1 MPWYHTLGWRGN
13 PFDYRPSADF
23 FVFKQLADE
32 LIKYIQSG
40 SVVSAYGIAGMG
52 KTSLLHYLSAELS
65 RERHV
70 CIFVDL
76 REISSKNDF
85 VTLLNR
91 RLSAEAG
98 IFGKLK
104 EIVSGDKRSIVEK
117 MHSALGKKQLV
128 LMIDEAGLLKDDGIA
143 SLLATI
149 KDNINSSI
157 VSTSINPL
165 SSYSIY
171 KDSFREGRV
180 AREIAFPIPLKE
192 DLTNMVKERIEHCGG
207 KGTYPFSDETLDY
220 IAKLSGNIPREVL
233 INCQNAA
240 IYYVD
245 EKLNREISKSDLE
258 IFLTGKTISEHKD
271 EDIKRVY
278 KNLSENQRKIIQ
290 SLVVPKSAKQLA
302 DELNI
307 SYGSIT
313 KEIGRLML
321 QTDTEMMFRKGLR
334 NPVCTRTLNRPY
346 KYVLTKKWRLLFAK
360 E

>member
-1 MPWYHTLGWRGN
+1 MPWYHTLGWRSN

-32 LIKYIQSG
+32 LVKYVESG

-52 KTSLLHYLSAELS
+52 KTSLLHYLSANLPKNKY
-65 RERHV
+65 V
-70 CIFVDL
+70 CVFADF
-76 REISSKNDF
+76 REIGSKNEF
-85 VTLLNR
+85 LTLLNR
-91 RLSAEAG
+91 RLAAEG
-98 IFGKLK
+98 GLLGKFK
-104 EIVSGDKRSIVEK
+104 QMFRGDKTLADKIS
-117 MHSALGKKQLV
+117 SFLGNRHLV
-128 LMIDEAGLLKDDGIA
+128 LLIDEAGLLKDDGIA

-149 KDNINSSI
+149 KDNTNSSI

-165 SSYSIY
+165 SSYEIY

-180 AREIAFPIPLKE
+180 AREIAFPIPLKD
-192 DLTNMVKERIEHCGG
+192 DLINMIRERIENSGG
-207 KGTYPFSDETLDY
+207 KGTYPFADETLEY
-220 IAKLSGNIPREVL
+220 IASLSGNIPREVL

-240 IYYVD
+240 MYYVD
-245 EKLNREISKSDLE
+245 EKLDREITKSDLE
-258 IFLTGKTISEHKD
+258 IFLAGKPVAEHND
-271 EDIKRVY
+271 ENIERIY
-278 KNLSENQRKIIQ
+278 KNLSDNQRRIIQ
-290 SLVVPKSAKQLA
+290 SLISPKSAKQLA
-302 DELNI
+302 EELSI

-321 QTDTEMMFRKGLR
+321 QTDADMMFRKGLR